1 MKTKLVTTAAKGLAL
16 GHLVATATAD
26 ICVKLE
32 ANMCHKYLGHAKSE
46 TIKHRHNTTDQR
58 LNNFY
63 AKQAKK

>member
-1 MKTKLVTTAAKGLAL
+1 MKTKLVTTAAKGLA
-16 GHLVATATAD
+16 LVATATAD

-32 ANMCHKYLGHAKSE
+32 ANMCHKYLGHSKQQTVE
-46 TIKHRHNTTDQR
+46 HRVNTTNQR